1 MNDFYG
7 GGRRALVT
15 VSGSEGKYLKQVER
29 ELKLRNYST
38 KSISAYLVNL
48 RAYFEYLHIERRRP
62 DLDAIKDFLI
72 QMHEKKYAP
81 QSVNLALNSIKF
93 FYKNILGNP
102 FKIDIKCAKKTL
114 KLPVV
119 LSRAKILEMI
129 EVTKNVK
136 HKLLLSI
143 AYGAGLR
150 VSEVVKLKV
159 EDVDFAS
166 GIMRISE
173 SKGRKSRLTVLP
185 ERIRGDL
192 LIYLKD
198 RSDGGVAG
206 EFVFPSNWGGRL
218 STRSCQKIFESSLK
232 KISGGELLLK
242 KGASF
247 HSLRHSFATHLLENG
262 TDIRVVQKL
271 LGHASIK
278 TTEIY
283 THVSEDVIGR
293 VKSPF

>member
-1 MNDFYG
+1 MNDSTNPNN
-7 GGRRALVT
+7 LIIT
-15 VSGSEGKYLKQVER
+15 VSGSEGRYLKQVER
-29 ELKLRNYST
+29 ELKLRNYSP

-48 RAYFEYLHIERRRP
+48 RAYFEYLHMERRRP
-62 DLDAIKDFLI
+62 NLDAIKDFLI
-72 QMHEKKYAP
+72 KMHEKKYAP

-93 FYKNILGNP
+93 FYRNILASP
-102 FKIDIKCAKKTL
+102 FKIDIRCAKKTL

-129 EVTKNVK
+129 EVTKNKK
-136 HKLLLSI
+136 HKLLLSL

-150 VSEVVKLKV
+150 VSEVVKLRV
-159 EDVDFAS
+159 EDVDFVS
-166 GIMRISE
+166 GILQVVA
-173 SKGRKSRLTVLP
+173 SKGRKSRLTILP

-198 RSDGGVAG
+198 RQDGGIAG
-206 EFVFPSNWGGRL
+206 GLVFPSNRGGRL
-218 STRSCQKIFESSLK
+218 STRSCQKIFENSLRRT
-232 KISGGELLLK
+232 IGGELLLK

-271 LGHASIK
+271 LGHSSIR